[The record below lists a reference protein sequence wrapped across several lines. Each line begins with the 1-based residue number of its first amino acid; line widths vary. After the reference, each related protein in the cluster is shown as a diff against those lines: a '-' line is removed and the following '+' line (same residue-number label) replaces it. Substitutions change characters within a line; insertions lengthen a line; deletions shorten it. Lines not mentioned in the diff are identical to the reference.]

1 MKLLRKFSA
10 LFRQRNLE
18 ADMAEELRLHLERR
32 VEENIAE
39 GMSSEE
45 ARYAA
50 QRGFGGLEQIKE
62 QARAQRSWVWL
73 EQLGQDVRYALRQL
87 RRSPG
92 FAAVAILTLAVGSGA
107 NTAIFSLVN
116 SLVLKPLA
124 YDEPGQLVQ
133 IWESQA
139 ASPTNPVSPGV
150 FFDWRTQAT
159 TMDSLAAFREIDLNL
174 TGAGE
179 PERISGLRTTADGLR
194 VLRARPL
201 LGRTFAEDEDQPGKA
216 AVIVLTHELWQR
228 RFGSDAGI
236 VGRTIQ
242 LNEAPVTVI
251 GVLPPGFLPR
261 AQDEFVVP
269 YVFDPTWRELRGAH
283 FLQVMGRAK
292 PGVPL
297 AQARAE
303 LAAIYGRSQAL
314 FPAWKKGWSM
324 KVVPLQ
330 EQFVGEVKPAL
341 LLLLAAAAVVLLVA
355 CTNVA
360 NLLLAKASARQREI
374 AVRAALGASRGRIIR
389 QLLAESVLLSLLGA
403 GLGLALA
410 FWSVAGL
417 RHFVGAMNLARAH
430 EIAVDGRVLGATLL
444 VTLVTGVAFGLA
456 PALQA
461 SRFSLIAALQDA
473 TRGSSTGGGRLRQTL
488 IVAEVALAF
497 VLLVGAGLLL
507 NSFRRL
513 TQVPSGFAPEQA
525 LTMQLSLPAKKYPIN
540 ASRAAFFRQILA
552 RIEALPG
559 VDSAAVSAALPLTGG
574 VPNSFFKVAGR
585 AGMAEPGYLAD
596 HDFGT
601 PHFFRALG
609 IPLRRGREFTA
620 ADESGRVAIV
630 SEEFARRYFPGED
643 PLGQRLTQ
651 GQEAWEIVGVV
662 GDVRARGLAQD
673 VQPIVY
679 RPQSAAEASSNPHL
693 VVRATVPP
701 HLLAAS
707 VRQAILEVDPDQPV
721 AAVRTLDDV
730 IAGSVADRRL
740 TLGLLGGFAG
750 TALVLAAIGL
760 YGVIAYSVAQ
770 RTRELGIRVALGAT
784 RRDVLALVLGEGMRL
799 VLIGLLLGLVAASGL
814 SHFLAKMLFQVAPT
828 DPQTFATVSLVLLAT
843 AFLAAWLPARRAARV
858 DPMVALRAE

>member
-1 MKLLRKFSA
+1 MNLFRKFSG
-10 LFRQRNLE
+10 LFRRRALD
-18 ADMAEELRLHLERR
+18 ADMAEEMRLHVERR
-32 VEENIAE
+32 ADENVAD
-39 GMSSEE
+39 GMSPEE

-50 QRGFGGLEQIKE
+50 LRGFGGMEQVKE
-62 QARAQRSWVWL
+62 EVRAQRSWIWL
-73 EQLGQDVRYALRQL
+73 EQLGQDARYAFRQL

-92 FAAVAILTLAVGSGA
+92 FAAVAILTLAVGTGA

-133 IWESQA
+133 VWESQA
-139 ASPTNPVSPGV
+139 GVAANLVSPGV
-150 FFDWRTQAT
+150 FLDWRTQAT
-159 TMDSLAAFREIDLNL
+159 TMDSLAAFRGIDLNL
-174 TGAGE
+174 TSAGE
-179 PERISGLRTTADGLR
+179 PERISGLRMTADGLR

-201 LGRTFAEDEDQPGKA
+201 LGRIFAADEDQPGREP
-216 AVIVLTHELWQR
+216 VIVLTSELWRR
-228 RFGSDAGI
+228 RFGSDPGI

-269 YVFDPTWRELRGAH
+269 YVFDPAWRDLRSGH
-283 FLQVMGRAK
+283 FLQVMGRVK
-292 PGVPL
+292 SGVPL

-314 FPAWKKGWSM
+314 FPAWKKGWSVN
-324 KVVPLQ
+324 VVPLQ
-330 EQFVGEVKPAL
+330 EEFVGEVKPAL
-341 LLLLAAAAVVLLVA
+341 LLLLAAVVVVLLVA

-374 AVRAALGASRGRIIR
+374 AVRAALGASRGRVIR

-417 RHFVGAMNLARAH
+417 RHFVAALNLARAH
-430 EIAVDGRVLGATLL
+430 EIAVDGRVLGTTLL
-444 VTLVTGVAFGLA
+444 VALVTGVAFGLA

-461 SRFSLIAALQDA
+461 SRFSLTAVLNDAA
-473 TRGSSTGGGRLRQTL
+473 RGSAAGGRRLRQTL
-488 IVAEVALAF
+488 IVAEVALAL

-559 VDSAAVSAALPLTGG
+559 VDSAAVSAALPLAGG
-574 VPNSFFKVAGR
+574 IPNNYFKVAGR
-585 AGMAEPGYLAD
+585 AGIAEPGYLAD
-596 HDFGT
+596 YDFGT

-609 IPLRRGREFTA
+609 IPLRRGRAFTA

-630 SEEFARRYFPGED
+630 SEEFVRRYFPGEN

-651 GQEAWEIVGVV
+651 GQEGWEIVGVV
-662 GDVRARGLAQD
+662 GDVRARGLAQE

-693 VVRATVPP
+693 VVRATLPP
-701 HLLAAS
+701 RLLAES
-707 VRQAILEVDPDQPV
+707 VRRAILEVDPDQPV
-721 AAVRTLDDV
+721 ASVRTLDDV
-730 IAGSVADRRL
+730 VAGSVADRRL
-740 TLGLLGGFAG
+740 TLGLLAGFAG
-750 TALVLAAIGL
+750 TTLGLAAIGL

-770 RTRELGIRVALGAT
+770 RTRELGIRLALGAT

-799 VLIGLLLGLVAASGL
+799 VLVGLLLGLGAAVGL
-814 SHFLAKMLFQVAPT
+814 SRLLVTMLFQVAPT
-828 DPQTFATVSLVLLAT
+828 DPQTFAAVSLGLLAV
-843 AFLAAWLPARRAARV
+843 ALLAAWLPARRAARV